1 MRISVCTSSVNDHGK
16 ELVSHGSAAFPIACY
31 MDDLSASSVPWHWH
45 EELEFALVAEGVLSI
60 SVGGSNITVEKGSGI
75 FINTEILHSMQN
87 GEDSPCLL
95 HSIVFHGRLVGG
107 SIDSIFWQKYLRPL
121 LNSAALPFA
130 LLNQN
135 IKWQKE
141 ALLLAER
148 TWQDRAGEASGY
160 EFSVRSTLSR
170 ILCLL
175 FSHCS
180 LTETKEPTKK
190 ALRENERIKLMLQY
204 IHGHFSEE
212 LTVPQIAQSALIS
225 DSECLRC
232 FKNTIGTSPIRYVK
246 QYRLQRAA
254 ELLNSSTATVTDV
267 AAKCGFQ
274 EMSYFARAFR
284 EFYHM
289 SPSDYRKR
297 HMLSKSPLMPSSSNI
312 SL

>member
-16 ELVSHGSAAFPIACY
+16 ELVSHGFAAFPIACY
-31 MDDLSASSVPWHWH
+31 MDDLSVASVPWHWH
-45 EELEFALVAEGVLSI
+45 EELELALVAKGALSI
-60 SVGGSNITVEKGSGI
+60 SAGGSNITAKKGSGI
-75 FINTEILHSMQN
+75 FINTEILHSMKN

-107 SIDSIFWQKYLRPL
+107 GIDSIFWQKYLRPL
-121 LNSAALPFA
+121 LNSASIPFV
-130 LLNQN
+130 LLNPN
-135 IKWQKE
+135 IKWQEE
-141 ALLLAER
+141 ALILAER
-148 TWQDRAGEASGY
+148 TWQDCAGEAPGY

-170 ILCLL
+170 ILYLL
-175 FSHCS
+175 FSHCPLS
-180 LTETKEPTKK
+180 ETKEPSKK
-190 ALRENERIKLMLQY
+190 ALRESERIKIMLQY
-204 IHGHFSEE
+204 IHSHFSEE

-254 ELLNSSTATVTDV
+254 ELLSSCAITITNV
-267 AAKCGFQ
+267 AAQCGFQ

-284 EFYHM
+284 EFYHI

-297 HMLSKSPLMPSSSNI
+297 HILSKSPLMPSSSNI